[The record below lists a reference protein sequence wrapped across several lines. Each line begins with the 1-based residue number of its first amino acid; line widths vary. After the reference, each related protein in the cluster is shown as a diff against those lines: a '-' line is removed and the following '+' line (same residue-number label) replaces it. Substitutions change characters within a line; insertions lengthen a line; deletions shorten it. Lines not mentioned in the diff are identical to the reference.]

1 MKRFQ
6 IPLPFLKSLLLLI
19 FLNGIIKP
27 LWIFG
32 VDRQVQNITGYEVY
46 GTYFAFMNLSLV
58 LNFMLD
64 MGITP
69 YFNKTASGNL
79 PLLNKLILQ
88 SFVIKWLLSACFA
101 LIIFFI
107 AISTGVSTGYLFWL
121 LVLFQILTSFLLWLR
136 AILSATQQF
145 SADAIVSAADKIFAT
160 IIAGIGFYFL
170 GWKLNISIE
179 TFVLI
184 QIAGLLI
191 AILLCLYFLTKTQL
205 NLKQFSGSVINFS
218 LLKGS
223 LPFALTYFFM
233 SMHSRTDGFLLE
245 RLLPN
250 GAYKAGIYASGYRL
264 VDAINMGGFLISS
277 FLLPYIANRW
287 PDKNALAPLIRMCR
301 HVLMLSSL
309 CIAIVVAHWSDDV
322 NNLLYNGRDTSAG
335 NVIAVLLFTLPAL
348 GLVHIYGTLLT
359 ATGNI
364 IRFMI
369 ISAFFAL
376 INITFNLIFIPQF
389 GLSAAMWIAVI
400 TQTLY
405 AIVVCFDAVKQ
416 TTIKFAFSDLL
427 IYLAVAAALLLC
439 LNHLF

>member
-1 MKRFQ
+1 MKRLQ

-32 VDRQVQNITGYEVY
+32 VDRQVQNITGYKVY

-69 YFNKTASGNL
+69 YFNKTASENISQ
-79 PLLNKLILQ
+79 LNTLILQ

-101 LIIFFI
+101 LVIFIIAF
-107 AISTGVSTGYLFWL
+107 STGVSTGYLFWL

-136 AILSATQQF
+136 AILSASQQF
-145 SADAIVSAADKIFAT
+145 SADALVSAADKIFAVA
-160 IIAGIGFYFL
+160 IAGIGFIFL
-170 GWKLNISIE
+170 NWQKNISIE
-179 TFVLI
+179 TFVWI
-184 QIAGLLI
+184 QIIGLML
-191 AILLCLYFLTKTQL
+191 AILLCIFFLSKTSL
-205 NLKQFSGSVINFS
+205 KLKQFSGNLLNLSI
-218 LLKGS
+218 LKGS
-223 LPFALTYFFM
+223 IPFALTYFFM

-250 GAYKAGIYASGYRL
+250 GAYQAGIYASGYRL

-287 PDKNALAPLIRMCR
+287 PDKNPLNPLIRACQ
-301 HVLMLSSL
+301 HVLILSSI
-309 CIAIVVAHWSDDV
+309 CIAIVVAHWSNDI
-322 NNLLYNGRDTSAG
+322 NMLLYHGRDISAG

-348 GLVHIYGTLLT
+348 GLIHIYGTLLT

-364 IRFMI
+364 KRFMI
-369 ISAFFAL
+369 ISAIFAL
-376 INITFNLIFIPQF
+376 INISLNLIFIPRY
-389 GLSAAMWIAVI
+389 GLYSSMWIAVV
-400 TQTLY
+400 TQSFY
-405 AIVVCFDAVKQ
+405 AIVVTSIAIKH
-416 TTIKFAFSDLL
+416 TAIKFAFSDLL
-427 IYLAVAAALLLC
+427 IYLAVAATLLLC
-439 LNHLF
+439 LHFLF

>member
-1 MKRFQ
+1 MKRLQ

-19 FLNGIIKP
+19 LLNGIIKP

-32 VDRQVQNITGYEVY
+32 VDRQVQNITGYKVY

-79 PLLNKLILQ
+79 QLLNKLIVQ

-101 LIIFFI
+101 LVIFFI
-107 AISTGVSTGYLFWL
+107 ALTTGVSTGYLFWL

-145 SADAIVSAADKIFAT
+145 SADAFISAADKIFAT
-160 IIAGIGFYFL
+160 SIAGIGFFFL
-170 GWKLNISIE
+170 GWQTNISIE
-179 TFVLI
+179 TFVWI
-184 QIAGLLI
+184 QIVGLLF
-191 AILLCLYFLTKTQL
+191 AILLCLYFLNKTSL
-205 NLKQFSGSVINFS
+205 NLKQFSGSFFNLSMI
-218 LLKGS
+218 KGS

-287 PDKNALAPLIRMCR
+287 PNKNAINPLIRMCQ

-309 CIAIVVAHWSDDV
+309 CIAIVVAHWSNDV
-322 NNLLYNGRDTSAG
+322 NTILYHGRDTSAG

-348 GLVHIYGTLLT
+348 GMVHIYGTLLT

-364 IRFMI
+364 KIFML
-369 ISAFFAL
+369 ISAIFAL
-376 INITFNLIFIPQF
+376 LNSTLNILLIPKF
-389 GLSAAMWIAVI
+389 GIIAPMWLAVI
-400 TQTLY
+400 TQTLF
-405 AIVVCFDAVKQ
+405 AIAICIVAVKQ
-416 TTIKFAFSDLL
+416 TAIKFAFSDLL
-427 IYLAVAAALLLC
+427 IYLAVAAVLTLC
-439 LNHLF
+439 LFYLF

>member
-1 MKRFQ
+1 MKRLQ

-19 FLNGIIKP
+19 LLNGMIKP

-32 VDRQVQNITGYEVY
+32 VDRQVQNITGYKVY

-79 PLLNKLILQ
+79 QLLNKLIVQ

-101 LIIFFI
+101 LVIFFI
-107 AISTGVSTGYLFWL
+107 ALTTGVSTGYLFWL

-145 SADAIVSAADKIFAT
+145 SADAFISAADKIFAT
-160 IIAGIGFYFL
+160 SIAGIGFFFL
-170 GWKLNISIE
+170 GWQTNISIE
-179 TFVLI
+179 TFVWI
-184 QIAGLLI
+184 QIVGLLF
-191 AILLCLYFLTKTQL
+191 AILLCLYFLNKTSL
-205 NLKQFSGSVINFS
+205 NLKQFSGSFFNLSMI
-218 LLKGS
+218 KGS

-287 PDKNALAPLIRMCR
+287 PNKNAINPLIRMCQ

-309 CIAIVVAHWSDDV
+309 CIAIVVAHWSNDV
-322 NNLLYNGRDTSAG
+322 NTILYHGRDTSAG

-348 GLVHIYGTLLT
+348 GMVHIYGTLLT

-364 IRFMI
+364 KIFML
-369 ISAFFAL
+369 ISAIFAL
-376 INITFNLIFIPQF
+376 LNSTLNILLIPKF
-389 GLSAAMWIAVI
+389 GIIAPMWLAVI
-400 TQTLY
+400 TQTLF
-405 AIVVCFDAVKQ
+405 AIAICIVAVKQ
-416 TTIKFAFSDLL
+416 TAIKFAFSDLL
-427 IYLAVAAALLLC
+427 IYLAVAAVLTLC
-439 LNHLF
+439 LFYLF

>member
-1 MKRFQ
+1 MKRLQ

-19 FLNGIIKP
+19 LLNGIIKP

-32 VDRQVQNITGYEVY
+32 VDRQVQNITGYKVY

-79 PLLNKLILQ
+79 QLLNKLIVQ
-88 SFVIKWLLSACFA
+88 SFVLKWLLSACFA
-101 LIIFFI
+101 LVIFFI
-107 AISTGVSTGYLFWL
+107 ALTTGVSTGYLFWL

-145 SADAIVSAADKIFAT
+145 SADALISAADKIFAT
-160 IIAGIGFYFL
+160 SIAGIGFFFL
-170 GWKLNISIE
+170 GWHQNISIE
-179 TFVLI
+179 TFVWI
-184 QIAGLLI
+184 QIVGLLF
-191 AILLCLYFLTKTQL
+191 AILLCLYFISKTSL
-205 NLKQFSGSVINFS
+205 NLKAFSGSFFNLSMI
-218 LLKGS
+218 KGS

-250 GAYKAGIYASGYRL
+250 GAYTAGIYASGYRL

-287 PDKNALAPLIRMCR
+287 PDNNALNPLIRMCQ

-309 CIAIVVAHWSDDV
+309 CIAIVVAHWSNDV
-322 NNLLYNGRDTSAG
+322 NTILYHGRDVSAG

-348 GLVHIYGTLLT
+348 GMVHIYGTLLT

-364 IRFMI
+364 KVFML
-369 ISAFFAL
+369 ISAIFAL
-376 INITFNLIFIPQF
+376 LNSTLNILFIPQF
-389 GLSAAMWIAVI
+389 GIIAAMWLAVI
-400 TQTLY
+400 TQTLF
-405 AIVVCFDAVKQ
+405 AIAICIVAVKQ
-416 TTIKFAFSDLL
+416 TAIKFAFSDLL
-427 IYLAVAAALLLC
+427 IYLAVAAVLSLC
-439 LNHLF
+439 LFYLF